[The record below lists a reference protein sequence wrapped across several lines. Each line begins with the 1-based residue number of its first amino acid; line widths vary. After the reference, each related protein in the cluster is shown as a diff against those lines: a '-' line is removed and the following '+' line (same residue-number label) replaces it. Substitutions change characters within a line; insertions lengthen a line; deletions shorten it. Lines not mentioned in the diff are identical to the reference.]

1 MKVVPP
7 IVLAE
12 YELPCESLQNV
23 VPPIVLQLICAVAEL
38 ATTDKAVAIRKYRI
52 AFPPSVGY
60 RLL

>member
-12 YELPCESLQNV
+12 YELPWESLQNV
-23 VPPIVLQLICAVAEL
+23 VPPIVLQLICAAAEL
-38 ATTDKAVAIRKYRI
+38 ATTDKTVAIRKCRI
-52 AFPPSVGY
+52 AFSPSVVS